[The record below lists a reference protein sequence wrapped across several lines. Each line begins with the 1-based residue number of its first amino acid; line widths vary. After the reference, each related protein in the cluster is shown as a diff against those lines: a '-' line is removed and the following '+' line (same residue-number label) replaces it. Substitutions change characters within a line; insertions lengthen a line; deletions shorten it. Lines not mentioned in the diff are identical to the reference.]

1 MKLPTMKSVFVS
13 TVLPLGLWGSGGMVQ
28 AQEVDST
35 RVLNARISA
44 PTDEGVL
51 PTLNLEQSLRRFYA
65 EVAEGRGVVVALGDS
80 ITFRDDS
87 WCIDFRRRM
96 QAKYGDA
103 GKGWQPM
110 SVWTG
115 AGMSGDWER
124 GLINEDTLPYRGLD
138 GLWGR
143 STGFQNAFI
152 DLREPL
158 NRLFFSSEP
167 VGGAMTVEV
176 AGSTSRLNGRSSSLM
191 LRWLDLPRLEP
202 ENRRVWLRPENNG
215 PVTVFGAVGTT
226 GNPGVLVH
234 KVANGSWGVD
244 EFLQRDWTFEP
255 LMRQLDPDVIV
266 LMIGQ
271 NDWAYP
277 APEWEELL
285 ERLCNRL
292 TRGVPGARLVI
303 VSTYQSVDLP
313 NAMAERMER
322 ARVVAERRG
331 IGFVDLQFFAGSHR
345 FFVDNDLLRDP
356 VHFNDRGA
364 CFVGKMLFD
373 AFETRGESMSVE
385 VCGDADFDNDG
396 VVGVGDL
403 DSYFS
408 LLNEGPC
415 LSEECDL
422 LDINRDAVI
431 SPEDLDALL
440 RLMGGERCRVE

>member
-1 MKLPTMKSVFVS
+1 MSSAFLSFSIITGLSIFAGVAAAQDAAVTPGGRARVFV
-13 TVLPLGLWGSGGMVQ
+13 
-28 AQEVDST
+28 
-35 RVLNARISA
+35 
-44 PTDEGVL
+44 PTNDCDA
-51 PTLNLEQSLRRFYA
+51 PTLNLERSLRQFYEEA
-65 EVAEGRGVVVALGDS
+65 AAGRGVIVALGDS
-80 ITFRDDS
+80 ITYREDS
-87 WCIDFRRRM
+87 WCVDFRHRM
-96 QAKYGDA
+96 QEKYGDA
-103 GKGWQPM
+103 GRGWQPM

-124 GLINEDTLPYRGLD
+124 GLIDEDTLPYRGLD

-152 DLREPL
+152 DFREPL
-158 NRLFFSSEP
+158 NRLLYSSEP
-167 VGGAMTVEV
+167 VGGSMTVEV
-176 AGSTSRLNGRSSSLM
+176 AGSTSRLNGRSSARM

-244 EFLQRDWTFEP
+244 EFLQRDWSFEP

-364 CFVGKMLFD
+364 SFVGKMLFD

-403 DSYFS
+403 NSFFS

-440 RLMGGERCRVE
+440 RLMGGERCRVD